1 MLSLCLCGAFA
12 GAPAP
17 PPACDYNTPGTYV
30 APPCTWPSIPPTTDH
45 QSPFAPS
52 SLLKGVTLLANATA
66 IPGYGADTW
75 YPAEDRDGNLYS
87 GFDDGKVGNTSVGS
101 ACTRPASKCR
111 DPDNPSFHTGSAVVH
126 GDRWNDLTVTAV
138 GGAIKEV
145 GLPMQGRYTC
155 ANAVANGT
163 WWVGTYVCVRSKFPV
178 ALTGYSEL
186 PHGGSGV
193 GAPHQCSLGAAAC
206 YLLFMLTRPH
216 LLIGIYI

>member
-1 MLSLCLCGAFA
+1 MLMLWLWGAFV

-17 PPACDYNTPGTYV
+17 PPACDYNTPGKYV
-30 APPCTWPSIPPTTDH
+30 TPPCTWPSIPPTTDH

-111 DPDNPSFHTGSAVVH
+111 DPANPSFHTGSSVVH
-126 GDRWNDLTVTAV
+126 GDRWSDLTVTAV

-163 WWVGTYVCVRSKFPV
+163 WWVGTYGLAVGDGSCEAGTGTSKQF
-178 ALTGYSEL
+178 
-186 PHGGSGV
+186 H
-193 GAPHQCSLGAAAC
+193 SLNAAIK
-206 YLLFMLTRPH
+206 PH
-216 LLIGIYI
+216 LAVSRARLDPRVTHARTSDSP